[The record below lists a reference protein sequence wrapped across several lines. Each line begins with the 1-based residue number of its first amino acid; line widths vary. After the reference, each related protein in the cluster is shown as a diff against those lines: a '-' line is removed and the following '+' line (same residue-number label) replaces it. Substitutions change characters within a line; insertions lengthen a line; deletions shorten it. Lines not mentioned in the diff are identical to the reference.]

1 MDQKNSFSIETLLRA
16 ASFAGSMLI
25 FLSVLQ
31 SYIFYATFNIRI
43 TNYISFS
50 ESILLFLNE
59 ISVLLLYAT
68 LVAAVGYGTF
78 LLFRLFI
85 PQIKLIDILVPGK
98 AASWL
103 HKLISLGIA
112 AYPVSYLLYAI
123 ILNTAHHSH
132 PKYFYFWLCSLVF
145 VEMAFLAGLTGI
157 WKRIRV
163 VKPLIQR
170 RVFLY
175 FITMA
180 ILFFYIWS
188 LDRQLFLFHRNKINK
203 VVIGWTKDQRIPL
216 TNDSIQFLGSTGQ
229 YVFCYDQ
236 KANRSIVI
244 HTAQFERLEFGA
256 YRYLPGFSVFD
267 MLYH

>member
-1 MDQKNSFSIETLLRA
+1 MDKKNTLTIETLLRTV
-16 ASFAGSMLI
+16 SFTGSMLI

-59 ISVLLLYAT
+59 ISILVLYAT
-68 LVAAVGYGTF
+68 LVAALGYVTF
-78 LLFRLFI
+78 FLFRIFI
-85 PQIKLIDILVPGK
+85 RPIEPIDILVPDE
-98 AASWL
+98 AANWL
-103 HKLISLGIA
+103 HKLISLVIA
-112 AYPVSYLLYAI
+112 VYPVSYLLYAI
-123 ILNTAHHSH
+123 ILNTLHHSY
-132 PKYFYFWLCSLVF
+132 PKYFYFWLCSLIF
-145 VEMAFLAGLTGI
+145 VEMAFLAGVIGI
-157 WKRIRV
+157 WKRIRGI
-163 VKPLIQR
+163 KLFIRR

-203 VVIGWTKDQRIPL
+203 VVIGWVKDKKIPL

-229 YVFCYDQ
+229 YVFCYDLR
-236 KANRSIVI
+236 ANRSIVI
-244 HTAQFERLEFGA
+244 HTAQFDRLEFGA
-256 YRYLPGFSVFD
+256 YHDLPGFSVFD